1 MEVALISTGSVLLVV
16 IVAVIIYF
24 IKARCAK
31 AAVKNVNADIPEDR
45 TDLIQQNTMMSQGG
59 DQDE

>member
-1 MEVALISTGSVLLVV
+1 MSSMEVALISTGSVLLVV

-31 AAVKNVNADIPEDR
+31 AAVKNVSADIPEDR
-45 TDLIQQNTMMSQGG
+45 TDLIQ
-59 DQDE
+59 